1 MIQIRRVMED
11 LMGFEGTVAHGDR
24 HVVYDDATG
33 KPAKG
38 TGKLTIGYGR
48 NLEERGIS
56 AREAEA
62 MLRAD
67 VEHAAHY
74 AQQLVSV
81 GAWAAMGEVRRE
93 ILTQMVFQ
101 LGFHGT
107 RKFGRMLAAI
117 ERSDYATA
125 AREMID
131 SNWYRQTTARAMTL
145 AERMRTGRA

>member
-1 MIQIRRVMED
+1 MDLARLCED
-11 LMGFEGTVAHGDR
+11 IKREEGAVKLHGR

-56 AREAEA
+56 DREAEA

-81 GAWAAMGEVRRE
+81 GAWAAMGEIRRE
-93 ILTQMVFQ
+93 VLTQMVFQ

-117 ERSDYATA
+117 ERGDYAAA

>member
-1 MIQIRRVMED
+1 MDD
-11 LMGFEGTVAHGDR
+11 LIGFEGTVAHGDR
-24 HVVYDDATG
+24 HIVYDDATG

-38 TGKLTIGYGR
+38 IGKLTIGYGR

-56 AREAEA
+56 DREAEA

-93 ILTQMVFQ
+93 VLTQMVFQ
-101 LGFHGT
+101 LGFHGA

-117 ERSDYATA
+117 ERGQYVEASM
-125 AREMID
+125 EMID
-131 SNWYRQTTARAMTL
+131 SAWYDQATRRVTTM
-145 AERMRTGRA
+145 AERMRSGVIA